1 MGVLGMCVL
10 SECCV
15 SVGVCMCVCRVCVC
29 MLGVCVCAG

>member
-15 SVGVCMCVCRVCVC
+15 SVGVCVQGVCVC